1 MNGLSVELQNRIIET
16 AKRYRVQKL
25 VLFGSRARGDFR
37 PSSDIDLAVYGLD
50 PRNDLAFSDALDELP
65 TLLKF
70 DMVPVRAGTDTAL
83 MTEIEKDGVVWM
95 ERALHKIQ
103 QFSQAL
109 DRLQEALSDSA
120 SSNSTVMRDGVIQR
134 FEFTAELA
142 WKSCREILLNEGFV
156 NIDSPKAVMRQA
168 LASGLITDGDGWF
181 GLLQARNITSHMYSE
196 DQAAA
201 IYQNIRQI
209 YLPLFLALKAEM
221 AHHL

>member
-1 MNGLSVELQNRIIET
+1 MNGLSVELQNRIIES

-50 PRNDLAFSDALDELP
+50 PRDDLAFSATLDDLP

-70 DMVPVRAGTDTAL
+70 DMVPVRTGTNPAL
-83 MTEIEKDGVVWM
+83 VAEIEKDGVIWM

-103 QFSQAL
+103 QFAQAL
-109 DRLQEALSDSA
+109 ERLQEALSDSA
-120 SSNSTVMRDGVIQR
+120 SSTSTVMRDGVIQR

-142 WKSCREILLNEGFV
+142 WKSCRELLLEEGFV

-168 LASGLITDGDGWF
+168 LASGLIADGDGWF
-181 GLLQARNITSHMYSE
+181 SLLQARNVTSHMYSE
-196 DQAAA
+196 EQAAV
-201 IYQNIRQI
+201 IYQNIRQT
-209 YLPLFLALKAEM
+209 YLPLFLALKTEM
-221 AHHL
+221 NHRL

>member
-1 MNGLSVELQNRIIET
+1 MHGLSAELQNRIIEL
-16 AKRYRVQKL
+16 AKSYHVQKL
-25 VLFGSRARGDFR
+25 ILFGSRARGDFR
-37 PSSDIDLAVYGLD
+37 SSSDIDLAVYGLD
-50 PRNDLAFSDALDELP
+50 PRNDLSLAAALDELP

-70 DMVPVRAGTDTAL
+70 DLVPVRAGTDAAL
-83 MTEIEKDGVVWM
+83 IAEIEKDGVVWM
-95 ERALHKIQ
+95 ERALHKTQ

-109 DRLQEALSDSA
+109 ERLQEALADSA
-120 SSNSTVMRDGVIQR
+120 SSTNTVMRDGVIQR

-142 WKSCREILLNEGFV
+142 WKSCREILLDEGFV

-181 GLLQARNITSHMYSE
+181 DLLQARNITSHMYSE

-209 YLPLFLALKAEM
+209 YLPLFLSLKTEM
-221 AHHL
+221 ASHL

>member
-1 MNGLSVELQNRIIET
+1 MYGLSTELQNQIIEL

-37 PSSDIDLAVYGLD
+37 PASDIDLAVYGLD
-50 PRNDLAFSDALDELP
+50 PRNDLAFSADLDELP
-65 TLLKF
+65 TLLKL
-70 DMVPVRAGTDTAL
+70 DMVPIRAGTDAAL
-83 MTEIEKDGVVWM
+83 IAEIEKDGVVWM

-142 WKSCREILLNEGFV
+142 WKSCREILLDEGFV

-168 LASGLITDGDGWF
+168 LASGLIADGDGWF
-181 GLLQARNITSHMYSE
+181 SLLQARNITSHMYSE

-201 IYQNIRQI
+201 IYQSIRQT
-209 YLPLFLALKAEM
+209 YLPLFLSLKAEM

>member
-1 MNGLSVELQNRIIET
+1 MYGLSTELQNQIIEL

-37 PSSDIDLAVYGLD
+37 PASDIDLAVYGLD
-50 PRNDLAFSDALDELP
+50 PRNDLAFSADLDELP

-70 DMVPVRAGTDTAL
+70 DMVPIRAGTDAAL
-83 MTEIEKDGVVWM
+83 IAEIEKDGVVWM

-142 WKSCREILLNEGFV
+142 WKSCREILLDEGFV

-168 LASGLITDGDGWF
+168 LASGLIADGDGWF
-181 GLLQARNITSHMYSE
+181 SLLQARSITSHMYSE

-201 IYQNIRQI
+201 IYQSIRQT
-209 YLPLFLALKAEM
+209 YLPLFLSLKAEM

>member
-1 MNGLSVELQNRIIET
+1 MHGLSAELQNRIIEL
-16 AKRYRVQKL
+16 AKSYRVQKL

-37 PSSDIDLAVYGLD
+37 SASDIDLAVYGLD
-50 PRNDLAFSDALDELP
+50 PRNDLSLAAALDELP

-70 DMVPVRAGTDTAL
+70 DMVPVRTGTDAAL
-83 MTEIEKDGVVWM
+83 VAEIEKDGVVWM
-95 ERALHKIQ
+95 ERALHKTQ

-109 DRLQEALSDSA
+109 ERLQEALADSA
-120 SSNSTVMRDGVIQR
+120 SSTNTVMRDGVIQR

-142 WKSCREILLNEGFV
+142 WKSCREILLDEGFV

-181 GLLQARNITSHMYSE
+181 DLLQARNITSHMYSE

-209 YLPLFLALKAEM
+209 YLPLFLSLKTEM
-221 AHHL
+221 ASHL

>member
-95 ERALHKIQ
+95 ERALHKAQ
-103 QFSQAL
+103 QFFQAL

-120 SSNSTVMRDGVIQR
+120 SSTSTVMRDGVIQR

-142 WKSCREILLNEGFV
+142 WKSCRELLLDEGFV

-168 LASGLITDGDGWF
+168 LVSNLITDGDGWF
-181 GLLQARNITSHMYSE
+181 SLLQARNITSHMYSE
-196 DQAAA
+196 DQAA
-201 IYQNIRQI
+201 IVYQNIRQI
-209 YLPLFLALKAEM
+209 YLPLFLALKSEITNR
-221 AHHL
+221 L

>member
-1 MNGLSVELQNRIIET
+1 MYGLSTELQNQIIEL

-37 PSSDIDLAVYGLD
+37 PASDIDLAVYGLD
-50 PRNDLAFSDALDELP
+50 PRNDLAFSADLDELP

-70 DMVPVRAGTDTAL
+70 DMVPIRAGTDAAL
-83 MTEIEKDGVVWM
+83 IAEIEKDGVVWM

-142 WKSCREILLNEGFV
+142 WKSCREILLDEGFV

-168 LASGLITDGDGWF
+168 LASGLIADGDGWF
-181 GLLQARNITSHMYSE
+181 SLLQARNITSHMYSE

-201 IYQNIRQI
+201 IYQSISQT
-209 YLPLFLALKAEM
+209 YLPLFLSLKAEM

>member
-1 MNGLSVELQNRIIET
+1 MYGLSTELQNQIIEL

-37 PSSDIDLAVYGLD
+37 PASDIDLAVYGLD
-50 PRNDLAFSDALDELP
+50 PRNDLAFSADLDELP

-70 DMVPVRAGTDTAL
+70 DMVPIRAGTDAAL
-83 MTEIEKDGVVWM
+83 IAEIEKDGVVWM

-120 SSNSTVMRDGVIQR
+120 SSNSPVMRVGVIQR

-142 WKSCREILLNEGFV
+142 WKSCREILLDEGFV

-168 LASGLITDGDGWF
+168 LASGLIADGDGWF
-181 GLLQARNITSHMYSE
+181 SLLQARNITSHMYSE

-201 IYQNIRQI
+201 IYQSIRQT
-209 YLPLFLALKAEM
+209 YLPLFLSLKAEM

>member
-1 MNGLSVELQNRIIET
+1 MYGLSTELQNQIIEL

-37 PSSDIDLAVYGLD
+37 PASDIDLAVYGLD
-50 PRNDLAFSDALDELP
+50 PRNDLAFSADLDELP

-70 DMVPVRAGTDTAL
+70 DMVPIRAGTDAAL
-83 MTEIEKDGVVWM
+83 IAEIEKDGVVWM

-142 WKSCREILLNEGFV
+142 WKSCREILLDEGFV

-168 LASGLITDGDGWF
+168 LASGLIADGDGWF
-181 GLLQARNITSHMYSE
+181 SLLQARNITSHMYSE

-201 IYQNIRQI
+201 IYQSIRQT
-209 YLPLFLALKAEM
+209 YLPLFLSLKAEIV
-221 AHHL
+221 HHL

>member
-1 MNGLSVELQNRIIET
+1 MYGLSTELQNQIIEL

-37 PSSDIDLAVYGLD
+37 PASDIDLAVYGLD
-50 PRNDLAFSDALDELP
+50 PRNDLAFSADLDELP

-70 DMVPVRAGTDTAL
+70 DMVPIRAGTDAAL
-83 MTEIEKDGVVWM
+83 IAEIEKDGVVWM

-142 WKSCREILLNEGFV
+142 WKSCREILLDEGFV

-168 LASGLITDGDGWF
+168 LASGLIADGDGWF
-181 GLLQARNITSHMYSE
+181 SLLQARNITSHMYSE

-201 IYQNIRQI
+201 IYQSIRQT
-209 YLPLFLALKAEM
+209 YLPLFLSLKAEM

>member
-1 MNGLSVELQNRIIET
+1 MHGLSVELQNRIIEL
-16 AKRYRVQKL
+16 AKSYRVQKL
-25 VLFGSRARGDFR
+25 ILFGSRARGDFR
-37 PSSDIDLAVYGLD
+37 SSSDIDLAVYGLD
-50 PRNDLAFSDALDELP
+50 PRNDLSLAAALDELP

-70 DMVPVRAGTDTAL
+70 DLVPVRAGTDAAL
-83 MTEIEKDGVVWM
+83 VAEIEKDGVIWM
-95 ERALHKIQ
+95 ERALHKTQ

-109 DRLQEALSDSA
+109 ERLQEALADSA
-120 SSNSTVMRDGVIQR
+120 SSTNTVMRDGVIQR

-142 WKSCREILLNEGFV
+142 WKSCREILLDEGFV

-181 GLLQARNITSHMYSE
+181 DLLQARNITSHMYSE

-209 YLPLFLALKAEM
+209 YLPLFLSLKTEM
-221 AHHL
+221 ASHL

>member
-1 MNGLSVELQNRIIET
+1 MYGLSTELQNQIIEL

-37 PSSDIDLAVYGLD
+37 PASDIDLAVYGLD
-50 PRNDLAFSDALDELP
+50 PRNDLAFSADLDELP

-70 DMVPVRAGTDTAL
+70 DMVPIRAGTDAAL
-83 MTEIEKDGVVWM
+83 IAEIEKDGVVWM

-103 QFSQAL
+103 QFSKAL

-120 SSNSTVMRDGVIQR
+120 SSNSTVMRVGVIQR

-142 WKSCREILLNEGFV
+142 WKSCREILLDEGFV

-168 LASGLITDGDGWF
+168 LASGLIADGDGWF
-181 GLLQARNITSHMYSE
+181 SLLQARNITSHMYSE

-201 IYQNIRQI
+201 IYQSIRQA
-209 YLPLFLALKAEM
+209 YLPLFLSLKAEM

>member
-1 MNGLSVELQNRIIET
+1 MYGLSTELQNQIIEL

-37 PSSDIDLAVYGLD
+37 PASDIDLAVYGLD
-50 PRNDLAFSDALDELP
+50 PRNDLAFSADLDELP

-70 DMVPVRAGTDTAL
+70 DMVPIRAGTDAAL
-83 MTEIEKDGVVWM
+83 IAEIEKDGVVWM
-95 ERALHKIQ
+95 DRALHKIQ

-142 WKSCREILLNEGFV
+142 WKSCREILLDEGFV

-168 LASGLITDGDGWF
+168 LASGLIADGDGWF
-181 GLLQARNITSHMYSE
+181 SLLQARNITSHMYSE

-201 IYQNIRQI
+201 IYQSIRQT
-209 YLPLFLALKAEM
+209 YLPLFLSLKAEM